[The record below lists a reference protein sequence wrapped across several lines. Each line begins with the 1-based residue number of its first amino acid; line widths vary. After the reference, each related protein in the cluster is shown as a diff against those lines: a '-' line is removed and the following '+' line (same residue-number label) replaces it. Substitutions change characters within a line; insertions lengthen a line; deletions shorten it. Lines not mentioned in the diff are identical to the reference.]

1 MLESI
6 NNSVFEYKKLT
17 KDEME
22 KRGILGRLVGT
33 IADFTNPTR
42 NQRLYSEELWD
53 KAFDSPIMKEKIEN
67 RCCLGE
73 LGHPTD
79 RSETDIEKVAICL
92 AEVPKKNKGVL
103 QGVFD
108 ILDTPNG
115 RILKTLCDYGCKIGV
130 SSRGEGDTYV
140 DFDGQESVDPD
151 TYVLETWDA
160 VLVPAVKSARPTYV
174 TESLQKPTLSLTE
187 SLNKLVEESNDSD
200 KKVMIETLNN
210 LNLNEGYQYKD
221 YNITITQSGASLRD
235 KSGKFIKEFPT
246 EKEAEEYVDSL
257 VESLNESDNLSSYGF
272 VSDDKY
278 VEFAE
283 VSELLSGILSDYD
296 KAIDNIE
303 DSAITDDDKEALE
316 TNPKYKL
323 LIDTYNNN
331 YETINELERIIKDG
345 SLQVDNNSTDD
356 KIQLNMGLYT
366 VDDLYNLLSNLTEI
380 LNNSSINESLLK
392 EDSNEDIISKVEEE
406 FGTVDEPFKGITF
419 IMPDGKFLDLR
430 NSYHHSDVEKFLID
444 NNLSNKQFSPNT
456 GSETLTSLGAI
467 RCDTTKYYMQLSD
480 DVQPTGMQY
489 QSILR
494 WLDFCSR
501 YLKSIEV
508 YNQDGSES
516 TLYNF
521 TESIPDDILNKIR
534 RYYSSGKLYEAKE
547 INQKM
552 QHNFKYGRSKSKSI
566 NEEIILDDKKES
578 SEEDVDIDV
587 TLEKDEGVVD
597 PSDILEQLQA
607 SLLENKRLTDTIS
620 KLQEKVSVCNAKDE
634 KNESIILKQKQSIN
648 KLTESV
654 KSSLALRKEIISL
667 NKLNEDLKN
676 QLSQCN
682 KEINR
687 LNESISRIKSEKISL
702 NKSKS
707 LYEKEIS
714 KEVSKLQESIK
725 SYKLNENKYVDTIE
739 GLKKDLLQKQNEYK
753 LKLNQKEKLVEQY
766 KRKSA
771 FIVDKYIE
779 LQASTLG
786 IESSDIKNRLNE
798 NYSFK
803 DIDKICEEY
812 KSYTVNMNSLP
823 FDASVNMKVKNPFKQ
838 NLVPIAEDEIDDQL
852 LRMSGLK

>member
-6 NNSVFEYKKLT
+6 TNR
-17 KDEME
+17 EME
-22 KRGILGRLVGT
+22 YQKLSPEEMQKRGILGRLIGT

-42 NQRLYSEELWD
+42 NGRLYSEELWD

-73 LGHPTD
+73 LGHPSN

-130 SSRGEGDTYV
+130 SSRGEGDTYI
-140 DFDGQESVDPD
+140 DFDGQESVDPN
-151 TYVLETWDA
+151 TYSLECWDA
-160 VLVPAVKSARPTYV
+160 VLIPAVQAARPVYV

-187 SLNKLVEESNDSD
+187 SLNKLVEESSDED
-200 KKVMIETLNN
+200 KKVMKETLSN

-257 VESLNESDNLSSYGF
+257 
-272 VSDDKY
+272 
-278 VEFAE
+278 
-283 VSELLSGILSDYD
+283 
-296 KAIDNIE
+296 
-303 DSAITDDDKEALE
+303 
-316 TNPKYKL
+316 
-323 LIDTYNNN
+323 
-331 YETINELERIIKDG
+331 
-345 SLQVDNNSTDD
+345 
-356 KIQLNMGLYT
+356 
-366 VDDLYNLLSNLTEI
+366 
-380 LNNSSINESLLK
+380 NESLLK

-444 NNLSNKQFSPNT
+444 NNLSDKQFSQNT

-521 TESIPDDILNKIR
+521 TESIPDDILNRIR

-552 QHNFKYGRSKSKSI
+552 QHNFKYGRDKSKSI

-587 TLEKDEGVVD
+587 TLEKDEGVID

-607 SLLENKRLTDTIS
+607 SLLENKRLADTIS

-634 KNESIILKQKQSIN
+634 KNEAIILKQKQSIS

-654 KSSLALRKEIISL
+654 KSNLTVKKEL
-667 NKLNEDLKN
+667 FNANKLNEKLN
-676 QLSQCN
+676 SQLEQQ
-682 KEINR
+682 KQEIDR
-687 LNESISRIKSEKISL
+687 LNESLSKINSEKISL
-702 NKSKS
+702 RRSKS
-707 LYEKEIS
+707 LYEKEIA
-714 KEVSKLQESIK
+714 KEISKLQESIK
-725 SYKLNENKYVDTIE
+725 NYKLNEEKYIDTVE
-739 GLKKDLLQKQNEYK
+739 GLKKDLLQKQNEFK
-753 LKLNQKEKLVEQY
+753 LKLSQKEKLVEQY
-766 KRKSA
+766 KKKSS

-786 IESSDIKNRLNE
+786 ISSSDIKNRLNE

-803 DIDKICEEY
+803 DIDKICEDY
-812 KSYTVNMNSLP
+812 RSYTVNMNSLP
-823 FDASVNMKVKNPFKQ
+823 FDASVNVKVKNPFKQ
-838 NLVPIAEDEIDDQL
+838 NLVPIKEDEVDDQL

>member
-6 NNSVFEYKKLT
+6 TNR
-17 KDEME
+17 EME
-22 KRGILGRLVGT
+22 YQKLSPEEMQKRGILGRLIGT

-42 NQRLYSEELWD
+42 NGRLYSEELWD

-140 DFDGQESVDPD
+140 DFDGQESVDPN
-151 TYVLETWDA
+151 TYSLECWDA
-160 VLVPAVKSARPTYV
+160 VLIPAVQAARPTYV
-174 TESLQKPTLSLTE
+174 TESLQKPALSLTE
-187 SLNKLVEESNDSD
+187 SLNKLVEESSD
-200 KKVMIETLNN
+200 EDRKVMKETLSN

-221 YNITITQSGASLRD
+221 YNITVTQSGASLRD
-235 KSGKFIKEFPT
+235 KGGKFIKEFPT

-257 VESLNESDNLSSYGF
+257 NESLNEED
-272 VSDDKY
+272 VAVKVREKQDPK
-278 VEFAE
+278 EMTR
-283 VSELLSGILSDYD
+283 
-296 KAIDNIE
+296 KAIKMLKNLGGEWKDL
-303 DSAITDDDKEALE
+303 AKEF
-316 TNPKYKL
+316 K
-323 LIDTYNNN
+323 DTYG
-331 YETINELERIIKDG
+331 EDAINE
-345 SLQVDNNSTDD
+345 
-356 KIQLNMGLYT
+356 
-366 VDDLYNLLSNLTEI
+366 
-380 LNNSSINESLLK
+380 
-392 EDSNEDIISKVEEE
+392 
-406 FGTVDEPFKGITF
+406 GI
-419 IMPDGKFLDLR
+419 
-430 NSYHHSDVEKFLID
+430 E
-444 NNLSNKQFSPNT
+444 Q
-456 GSETLTSLGAI
+456 
-467 RCDTTKYYMQLSD
+467 
-480 DVQPTGMQY
+480 
-489 QSILR
+489 
-494 WLDFCSR
+494 
-501 YLKSIEV
+501 
-508 YNQDGSES
+508 
-516 TLYNF
+516 
-521 TESIPDDILNKIR
+521 
-534 RYYSSGKLYEAKE
+534 
-547 INQKM
+547 
-552 QHNFKYGRSKSKSI
+552 
-566 NEEIILDDKKES
+566 KES
-578 SEEDVDIDV
+578 SGEDVDIDV
-587 TLEKDEGVVD
+587 TLEKDEGVAD

>member
-6 NNSVFEYKKLT
+6 TNR
-17 KDEME
+17 EME
-22 KRGILGRLVGT
+22 YQKLSPEEMQKRGILGRLIGT

-42 NQRLYSEELWD
+42 NGRLYSEELWD

-140 DFDGQESVDPD
+140 DFDGQESVDPN
-151 TYVLETWDA
+151 TYSLECWDA
-160 VLVPAVKSARPTYV
+160 VLIPAVQAARPAYV

-187 SLNKLVEESNDSD
+187 SLNKLVEESSD
-200 KKVMIETLNN
+200 EDRKVMKETLNN

-235 KSGKFIKEFPT
+235 KSGKFVKEFPT

-257 VESLNESDNLSSYGF
+257 NES
-272 VSDDKY
+272 K
-278 VEFAE
+278 
-283 VSELLSGILSDYD
+283 
-296 KAIDNIE
+296 
-303 DSAITDDDKEALE
+303 
-316 TNPKYKL
+316 
-323 LIDTYNNN
+323 
-331 YETINELERIIKDG
+331 
-345 SLQVDNNSTDD
+345 ST
-356 KIQLNMGLYT
+356 
-366 VDDLYNLLSNLTEI
+366 
-380 LNNSSINESLLK
+380 
-392 EDSNEDIISKVEEE
+392 
-406 FGTVDEPFKGITF
+406 
-419 IMPDGKFLDLR
+419 
-430 NSYHHSDVEKFLID
+430 
-444 NNLSNKQFSPNT
+444 
-456 GSETLTSLGAI
+456 
-467 RCDTTKYYMQLSD
+467 
-480 DVQPTGMQY
+480 
-489 QSILR
+489 
-494 WLDFCSR
+494 
-501 YLKSIEV
+501 
-508 YNQDGSES
+508 
-516 TLYNF
+516 
-521 TESIPDDILNKIR
+521 
-534 RYYSSGKLYEAKE
+534 
-547 INQKM
+547 
-552 QHNFKYGRSKSKSI
+552 
-566 NEEIILDDKKES
+566 NEEVALDDKKES

-702 NKSKS
+702 SKSKS
-707 LYEKEIS
+707 LYEKEVS

-725 SYKLNENKYVDTIE
+725 NYKLNENKYVDTIE

-766 KRKSA
+766 KRKSS

-823 FDASVNMKVKNPFKQ
+823 FNTSVNMKVKNPFKQ
-838 NLVPIAEDEIDDQL
+838 NLVPNVEDEIDDQL

>member
-6 NNSVFEYKKLT
+6 TNR
-17 KDEME
+17 EME
-22 KRGILGRLVGT
+22 YQKLSPEEMQKRGILGRLIGT

-42 NQRLYSEELWD
+42 NGRLYSEELWD

-140 DFDGQESVDPD
+140 DFDGQESVDPN
-151 TYVLETWDA
+151 TYSLECWDA
-160 VLVPAVKSARPTYV
+160 VLIPAVQAARPTYV
-174 TESLQKPTLSLTE
+174 TESLQKPALSLTE
-187 SLNKLVEESNDSD
+187 SLNKLVEESSD
-200 KKVMIETLNN
+200 EDRKVMKETLSN

-221 YNITITQSGASLRD
+221 YNITVTQSGVSLRD
-235 KSGKFIKEFPT
+235 KGGKFIKEFPT

-257 VESLNESDNLSSYGF
+257 NESLNEED
-272 VSDDKY
+272 VAVKVREKQDPK
-278 VEFAE
+278 EMTR
-283 VSELLSGILSDYD
+283 
-296 KAIDNIE
+296 KAIKMLKNLGGEWKDL
-303 DSAITDDDKEALE
+303 AKEF
-316 TNPKYKL
+316 K
-323 LIDTYNNN
+323 DTYG
-331 YETINELERIIKDG
+331 EDAINE
-345 SLQVDNNSTDD
+345 
-356 KIQLNMGLYT
+356 
-366 VDDLYNLLSNLTEI
+366 
-380 LNNSSINESLLK
+380 
-392 EDSNEDIISKVEEE
+392 
-406 FGTVDEPFKGITF
+406 GI
-419 IMPDGKFLDLR
+419 
-430 NSYHHSDVEKFLID
+430 E
-444 NNLSNKQFSPNT
+444 Q
-456 GSETLTSLGAI
+456 
-467 RCDTTKYYMQLSD
+467 
-480 DVQPTGMQY
+480 
-489 QSILR
+489 
-494 WLDFCSR
+494 
-501 YLKSIEV
+501 
-508 YNQDGSES
+508 
-516 TLYNF
+516 
-521 TESIPDDILNKIR
+521 
-534 RYYSSGKLYEAKE
+534 
-547 INQKM
+547 
-552 QHNFKYGRSKSKSI
+552 
-566 NEEIILDDKKES
+566 KES
-578 SEEDVDIDV
+578 SGEDVDIDV
-587 TLEKDEGVVD
+587 TLEKDEGVAD